1 MSRPVLVLLGLLLVL
16 VLLVAAAGGLVWW
29 KIGSLKAQLIAG
41 LGKSLGADVQVGSL
55 DLDPWTSEIHA
66 AGIALTNQRSSQP
79 WEKADIAQATIRYHL
94 RDLFLT
100 SMPLSV
106 ELTSWNLTLH
116 SPLRTAETPPSATAD
131 ESESAPPSSSHRF
144 RVAHLSAHDGAAE
157 MDFADDRKVNMRGIE
172 FDSVDDGGG
181 VWTTQLEAT
190 SIQAGTLAVG
200 ASSVSIRGD
209 ADKLTF
215 SDLRMQCPPGVITG
229 EGEVATGGAHAAQLT
244 LKAVD
249 VPVTMLVAIDW
260 QTELS
265 GLATLDLHYTGD
277 DQGGNS
283 QGSIAISHGKFNLL
297 PWLGKVTTLVGLPD
311 MAGVEVDKATTDFTW
326 KDGVL
331 HLTNIDVR
339 KTDVTRI
346 AGGVDVDAQG
356 NVDGKLKLGLP
367 SAVTAKWPQL
377 QASIF
382 PIQFE
387 DYSWADVHLTG
398 TASHLQED
406 LTPRLLAAG
415 LNQGGSLINQA
426 TQKAGDLLNSLL
438 K

>member
-1 MSRPVLVLLGLLLVL
+1 
-16 VLLVAAAGGLVWW
+16 
-29 KIGSLKAQLIAG
+29 
-41 LGKSLGADVQVGSL
+41 
-55 DLDPWTSEIHA
+55 
-66 AGIALTNQRSSQP
+66 
-79 WEKADIAQATIRYHL
+79 
-94 RDLFLT
+94 
-100 SMPLSV
+100 
-106 ELTSWNLTLH
+106 
-116 SPLRTAETPPSATAD
+116 
-131 ESESAPPSSSHRF
+131 
-144 RVAHLSAHDGAAE
+144 
-157 MDFADDRKVNMRGIE
+157 
-172 FDSVDDGGG
+172 